1 MKIGPQ
7 LPKLLSNIEWLT
19 FLEHGVVAVTM
30 QLALHTDLSDSEIFD
45 DQKHRTVLLQLL
57 SFLYSTNRVVSR
69 PTWNFVSS
77 YVAD

>member
-1 MKIGPQ
+1 
-7 LPKLLSNIEWLT
+7 
-19 FLEHGVVAVTM
+19 M

-57 SFLYSTNRVVSR
+57 SFLYFTNRVVSR

-77 YVAD
+77 YVANFNK